1 MTSEQRTRTLD
12 VVVYG
17 ATGFVGRLVADTSHA
32 ARRAVPAS
40 AWRAARSTVS
50 NGVRGNWSRP
60 RRIGRFCGRR
70 EGRAVGRCEI
80 SPAATHVVATTVGPY
95 AKYGLPLVAACAEA
109 GTDYVDL
116 TGEDALRAGEH
127 RPLPR
132 PRRREWRPNRPLVRI
147 RLDPFGSRRTR
158 AAPAR
163 PGGRCR

>member
-17 ATGFVGRLVADTSHA
+17 ATGFVGRLVAEYL
-32 ARRAVPAS
+32 
-40 AWRAARSTVS
+40 ARSAPGGT
-50 NGVRGNWSRP
+50 
-60 RRIGRFCGRR
+60 RIGLAGRSIDR
-70 EGRAVGRCEI
+70 LERVRAELGPAAADWPLLRADAKDEQ
-80 SPAATHVVATTVGPY
+80 SLRDLAAATHVVATTVGPY

-116 TGEDALRAGEH
+116 TGRRPSRGEH

-132 PRRREWRPNRPLVRI
+132 QGRREWRPNRPLVRI